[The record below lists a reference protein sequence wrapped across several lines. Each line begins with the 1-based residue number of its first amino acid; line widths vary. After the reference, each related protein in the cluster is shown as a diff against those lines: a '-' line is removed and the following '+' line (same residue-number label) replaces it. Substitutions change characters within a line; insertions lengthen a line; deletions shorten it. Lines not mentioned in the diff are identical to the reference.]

1 MRGAIAASCLVI
13 AVTLLPAVAFPHPF
27 SIHLFAVL
35 PYEPGSP
42 VSLSLLHTAM

>member
-1 MRGAIAASCLVI
+1 MGGAIAASFLVI

-35 PYEPGSP
+35 YEPGSP
-42 VSLSLLHTAM
+42 VSHSLLYTAM